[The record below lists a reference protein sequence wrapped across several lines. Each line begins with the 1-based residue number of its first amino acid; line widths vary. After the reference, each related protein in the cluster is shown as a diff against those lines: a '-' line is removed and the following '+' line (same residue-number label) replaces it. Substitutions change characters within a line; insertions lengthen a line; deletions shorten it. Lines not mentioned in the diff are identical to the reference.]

1 MQPAARRPEET
12 PKAQTSKGFSGI
24 KLAPA
29 RPLCPKKLYEQGM
42 SQTFQDIGKDPSGPM
57 TIKHLKIDQSPKP
70 GAAETNA
77 FSKGPT
83 RVGGKFFN
91 RRKSNNS
98 NMSTSFGNYTVITS
112 KRNYEVLNPDLFS
125 PSNAMHKKNLAQML
139 KQKYPPPVTMMLQP
153 PPADPTGEVR
163 RGYHA
168 RKDSQLIE
176 EALSEDSAKASPGAS
191 KPRMLSSEMLP
202 EPGFDDPQAT
212 QRLKADWAQLG
223 RETLPIRNETL
234 NSPGAGRFE
243 GNLETSQDLE
253 EREQLSLS
261 QSERRQ
267 PDGPGNQV
275 SMNDIPERGALGL
288 EQAVE
293 QSAKAPNSPPNGANH

>member
-1 MQPAARRPEET
+1 MDKDQA
-12 PKAQTSKGFSGI
+12 
-24 KLAPA
+24 
-29 RPLCPKKLYEQGM
+29 
-42 SQTFQDIGKDPSGPM
+42 KDPLSPM
-57 TIKHLKIDQSPKP
+57 TIKHLKIDQSQKP
-70 GAAETNA
+70 GTSDTNA

-83 RVGGKFFN
+83 RIGGKFFN
-91 RRKSNNS
+91 RRKSS

-153 PPADPTGEVR
+153 PPADPTGELR

-176 EALSEDSAKASPGAS
+176 EALSEDSAKASVGAS

-234 NSPGAGRFE
+234 NSPGAGRFD
-243 GNLETSQDLE
+243 GHLETSHDLE

-261 QSERRQ
+261 QSDRRQ
-267 PDGPGNQV
+267 PDGPSNQV

-288 EQAVE
+288 AQEVE
-293 QSAKAPNSPPNGANH
+293 RSTKAPNSPPNGAKHLELRVEPEQSDTERDRVDPGVTHAT